1 MITVRSV
8 LVTLTALAVAAGCS
22 DHATAPTPQPPPPTG
37 SAVVSLTT
45 PNGDDGAV
53 SVTLTGPGLT
63 TLQVSSSSTLFFS
76 RAVSDSEARV
86 IAVGNLAAGP
96 LFTFKVAAG
105 HQLSAYSATVVQVA
119 TRSDSLR
126 SNTSGY
132 KLAITA
138 AP

>member
-1 MITVRSV
+1 
-8 LVTLTALAVAAGCS
+8 
-22 DHATAPTPQPPPPTG
+22 
-37 SAVVSLTT
+37 VVSLTT